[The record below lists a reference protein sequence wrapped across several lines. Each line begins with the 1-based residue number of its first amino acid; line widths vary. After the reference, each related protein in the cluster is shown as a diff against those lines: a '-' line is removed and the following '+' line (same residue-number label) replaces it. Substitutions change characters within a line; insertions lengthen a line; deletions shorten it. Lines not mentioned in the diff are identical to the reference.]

1 MRLENPNCSCTF
13 AVSNANNLF
22 METLTIE
29 YDAKNVVTQQI
40 LDDLLSAGV
49 FRLKDTKDEFDN
61 DFKRAISG
69 DELMNRLSVRIHKM
83 FENAGTLSS

>member
-1 MRLENPNCSCTF
+1 
-13 AVSNANNLF
+13 

-29 YDAKNVVTQQI
+29 YDAQNVETLQI
-40 LDDLLSAGV
+40 LDDLFSAGI
-49 FRLKDTKDEFDN
+49 FRLKNTENEFNN

-69 DELMNRLSVRIHKM
+69 DELMSRLSVRIHKM

>member
-1 MRLENPNCSCTF
+1 
-13 AVSNANNLF
+13 

-40 LDDLLSAGV
+40 LNDLLSAGV

-83 FENAGTLSS
+83 LENAGTLPS